1 MFGYS
6 ALNVKHFDWTDNYCI
21 QGKYSSNLAFYV
33 KVLFKSTL
41 VFNQGTYMA
50 VVDKLRQQCK
60 VQPGYRVN

>member
-1 MFGYS
+1 M
-6 ALNVKHFDWTDNYCI
+6 
-21 QGKYSSNLAFYV
+21 

-60 VQPGYRVN
+60 VQPGCRVN